1 MTRAQAIART
11 EDLRGRFDAPFNLS
25 DKAEIESLYKAVLGR
40 TMIPTSCQTCYHDAL
55 IEIYLHLKRNG
66 IMAEDKKYLLK
77 AGAIIISPIF
87 DNGTVYSNA
96 NLTDDVAK
104 RYLEQFP
111 EQVVLFAKV
120 PETAETAAEGQEGA
134 KVDNLTPKA
143 KKRAQKGAKTAK
155 GE

>member
-1 MTRAQAIART
+1 
-11 EDLRGRFDAPFNLS
+11 
-25 DKAEIESLYKAVLGR
+25 
-40 TMIPTSCQTCYHDAL
+40 
-55 IEIYLHLKRNG
+55 
-66 IMAEDKKYLLK
+66 MAEDKKYLLK